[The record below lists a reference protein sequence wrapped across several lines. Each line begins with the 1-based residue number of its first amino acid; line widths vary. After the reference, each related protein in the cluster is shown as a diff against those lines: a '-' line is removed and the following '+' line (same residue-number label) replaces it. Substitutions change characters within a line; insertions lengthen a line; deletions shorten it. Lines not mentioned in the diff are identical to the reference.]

1 MDDRRPAAS
10 GAQNPAYRP
19 AHPPSGPLNCATATG
34 AAWRGHIRGT
44 CASAER
50 LIKAARRA
58 ARAADSA
65 AWPSLPLLLPLRPAT
80 AALAALTDRARIPSE
95 YAKPIFDG
103 MPGSRSPEP
112 GTGHQCIPS
121 AVAQADAGAH
131 AARRAESSGRLVYT
145 DIFSDADGNELA
157 DMAELANGP
166 RGGGRDRDKVV
177 QHHGPL
183 GTVCFRVLSGELAR
197 FLCGQHG
204 RRRRGVGSRTP
215 AASCRIA
222 ATSGQPGC
230 RTLGTF
236 GPPRPQGGG
245 EEPRRGS
252 GGHYATSGGA
262 GGSSEVAL
270 AQEFTSA
277 RGMISTSTSSPLSS
291 MVATCPIFLRLPTMV
306 GLPGL
311 MKRTSS

>member
-1 MDDRRPAAS
+1 MA
-10 GAQNPAYRP
+10 
-19 AHPPSGPLNCATATG
+19 
-34 AAWRGHIRGT
+34 
-44 CASAER
+44 
-50 LIKAARRA
+50 
-58 ARAADSA
+58 
-65 AWPSLPLLLPLRPAT
+65 
-80 AALAALTDRARIPSE
+80 DRAPPRPRIDSSRRLSRRFNQCE
-95 YAKPIFDG
+95 R
-103 MPGSRSPEP
+103 PG
-112 GTGHQCIPS
+112 
-121 AVAQADAGAH
+121 D
-131 AARRAESSGRLVYT
+131 
-145 DIFSDADGNELA
+145 
-157 DMAELANGP
+157 
-166 RGGGRDRDKVV
+166 
-177 QHHGPL
+177 
-183 GTVCFRVLSGELAR
+183 AR

-252 GGHYATSGGA
+252 GGHYATTGGA
-262 GGSSEVAL
+262 GGSSAVAL

-291 MVATCPIFLRLPTMV
+291 MVATCPIFLLLPTMV

-311 MKRTSS
+311 TKRTSSWVSTMTSWV